1 MLQLKDLRVNQWIE
15 PCIGVNTRELDRE
28 LCTGLSTLYT
38 RSPGSMLLLLEPT
51 LNNHVLYIL
60 YNIILSEPSTSFYC
74 YLMTCDHYCDHV
86 MWLVT
91 VWLWYH
97 AKTLTPVLR
106 IEDKRNKNEKMKRK
120 VKRNLGPNFVSL
132 TQCFWYMLT
141 LRTAHSL

>member
-15 PCIGVNTRELDRE
+15 PCIEVNTRELDRE

-38 RSPGSMLLLLEPT
+38 RSLGSMLLLLEPS
-51 LNNHVLYIL
+51 LNDHVLYIL
-60 YNIILSEPSTSFYC
+60 YDIILSEPSTSFYC
-74 YLMTCDHYCDHV
+74 YLMTCDHYCDHF

-106 IEDKRNKNEKMKRK
+106 TEDKRNKNEKNEKRSQK
-120 VKRNLGPNFVSL
+120 KLGSKLYKSDTMFLIYVDLKNN
-132 TQCFWYMLT
+132 T
-141 LRTAHSL
+141 